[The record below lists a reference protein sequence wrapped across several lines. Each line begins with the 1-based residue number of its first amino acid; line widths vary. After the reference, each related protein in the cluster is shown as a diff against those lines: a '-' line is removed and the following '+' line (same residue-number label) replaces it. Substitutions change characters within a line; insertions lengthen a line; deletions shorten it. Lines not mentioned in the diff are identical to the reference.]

1 MENLL
6 FVLPVVAVVAGLYV
20 GNLLR
25 DRLLADAND
34 ARNKYRQELAKSF
47 LDLSTR
53 LLSYPDSKLESAV
66 LDYLHR
72 RLSSGLPMHAGDVM
86 QATAYAKNTK
96 DGRLVAPVPYPQ
108 TIMDAPVTELLK
120 KAEPLALYKEET
132 TTTFKAPPKKS
143 KKSGGKKTAKS
154 KK

>member
-6 FVLPVVAVVAGLYV
+6 FVLPVMAVVAGLYV

-25 DRLLADAND
+25 NRVLADEAD
-34 ARNKYRQELAKSF
+34 VRNKYRQELAKSF
-47 LDLSTR
+47 FDLSKR
-53 LLSYPDSKLESAV
+53 LLHYPDSKIESAV

-72 RLSSGLPMHAGDVM
+72 RLSSGLPMYTGDVL

-108 TIMDAPVTELLK
+108 TISDAAVTELLK
-120 KAEPLALYKEET
+120 KTEPLTVYKEE